1 MVAPLNMRILCLIPT
16 LTGGG
21 AERVMLTL
29 LQHFD
34 RSLIQPTLAV
44 VNTRQA
50 AFIDALPTDIELIDL
65 GCRRV
70 RHAIPAILQL
80 VWRMRPTLV
89 FSTLGHLNLALA
101 MARPLLPAGT
111 KILGREATLPSAA
124 LQGTAWSNLW
134 RSAYRLFYPRLDG
147 VICQS
152 LAMQDDLCEYFGVPS
167 DKTIVI
173 NNPVDIAE
181 TRRLAEESIVPVRKR
196 TRLELVAAGRLE
208 PVKGFDRL
216 IDALAACQ
224 DLDVHLTLLGEGPL
238 RKTLQARAEAL
249 EIAAQIDFIGF
260 QNNPFPW
267 YAQADA
273 LVMSSHYEGFP
284 NVALEA
290 LVCGTPVI
298 ATATPGGL
306 REILA
311 PIPQCQWAAGND
323 AQSLTDAIR
332 MWAMRRPERVSAD
345 AVSRFAAEPIV
356 RRYEAEMLRIAGQ
369 AS

>member
-1 MVAPLNMRILCLIPT
+1 MRVLCLIPT

-44 VNTRQA
+44 VDTRQA
-50 AFIDALPTDIELIDL
+50 VFIDALPDDIELIDL
-65 GCRRV
+65 GCRHV
-70 RHAIPAILQL
+70 RHAIPAILKL
-80 VWRMRPTLV
+80 VWRMRPAMV

-101 MARPLLPAGT
+101 MARPLLPSGT
-111 KILGREATLPSAA
+111 KLLGREATLPSAA
-124 LQGTAWSNLW
+124 LQGTFWPSLW
-134 RSAYRLFYPRLDG
+134 RTAYSWFYPRLDG

-152 LAMQDDLCEYFGVPS
+152 QAMRDDLCDHFGVPC

-181 TRRLAEESIVPVRKR
+181 TRRLAEEPIVPVGKR

-216 IDALAACQ
+216 LDAVAACQ
-224 DLDVHLTLLGEGPL
+224 CLEVHLTLLGEGPL
-238 RKTLQARAEAL
+238 RQTLHARAEAL
-249 EIAAQIDFIGF
+249 GIAAQVDFIGF

-267 YAQADA
+267 YARADA
-273 LVMSSHYEGFP
+273 LVLSSHYEGFP

-290 LVCGTPVI
+290 IVCGTPVI

-323 AQSLTDAIR
+323 ALSLAEAIHI
-332 MWAMRRPERVSAD
+332 WAKRLPGRVSAD
-345 AVSRFAAEPIV
+345 AASRFSAKSIV
-356 RRYEAEMLRIAGQ
+356 RRYETEMLRIARQ